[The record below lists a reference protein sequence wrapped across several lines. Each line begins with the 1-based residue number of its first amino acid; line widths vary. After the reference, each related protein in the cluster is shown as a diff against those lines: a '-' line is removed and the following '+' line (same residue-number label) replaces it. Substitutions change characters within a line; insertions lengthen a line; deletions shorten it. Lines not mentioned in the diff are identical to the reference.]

1 MRRYFSGLLLLLVSL
16 NTTADEPAVTVETDV
31 FKMSLE
37 DLMQMTVTS
46 VTRREDRF
54 FDSAA
59 AIYVITQEDIR
70 RSGMTTLS
78 DLLRMVPGMEV
89 ARFNS
94 NIWAVTSRGFNSY
107 FARKLLVLI
116 DGRSVYTPLFSGVY
130 WDVQDLMLEDVERI
144 EVIRGP
150 GGALWGANAMNGV
163 INVITKSAADTRGGL
178 FVGQGGTIEEI
189 NSGLRYGARLGD
201 VDVRG
206 YVKFSSF
213 DSFRTAVG
221 GAGFDDWH
229 TLRGGFRL
237 DWQRSERDR
246 LTVQADTY
254 GGERGVA
261 NAGYISFDPLVR
273 HRGWDEEEVSGGNLL
288 ARWERDSGGEPRW
301 TLEFY
306 CDRAKRDADSLGQR
320 IDTLDLEFDYFFPR
334 RGRHRITMG
343 GGQRVVSDDL
353 RGSLINMTYP
363 PHQTSYLTNAFAQD
377 EITVSDRVRFTL
389 GSKFEWS
396 SYTGFEIL
404 PNARVRFRVDER
416 QVVWGAVSRAVATR
430 SRLDRDMRIN
440 RFIFEQP
447 DGSLILGSLFGN
459 RDMESEDL
467 LAVEIGY
474 RSQATSRCF
483 LDLTAFYFRYDNI
496 TSQESEAP
504 FFENAFPPP
513 HLTIPVRYDD
523 KLDARSH
530 GLEAAVRWQVRD
542 HWGIHG
548 TLSWLELDLV
558 PEASSNDRQTEDRM
572 EGSSP
577 SFQFSIRSELD
588 VGRRFEIDHALYYVD
603 RLDTGGV
610 PSHLRAD
617 MRVGFRLSA
626 DLELSVVGQNLLE
639 GDHRELGA
647 TVNGNLPSHIPRSF
661 ISRLTVKF

>member
-1 MRRYFSGLLLLLVSL
+1 MRRLLLCLLLLLISV
-16 NTTADEPAVTVETDV
+16 NTTAGEPAAPVETDV

-59 AIYVITQEDIR
+59 AVYVITQEDIR
-70 RSGMTTLS
+70 RSGMTTLPE
-78 DLLRMVPGMEV
+78 LLRMVPGMEV

-94 NIWAVTSRGFNSY
+94 NIWTITSRGFNSY

-116 DGRSVYTPLFSGVY
+116 DGRSVYTPLFAGVY

-150 GGALWGANAMNGV
+150 GGTLWGANAMNGV
-163 INVITKSAADTRGGL
+163 INVITKSAADTRGWL
-178 FVGQGGTIEEI
+178 VVGQAGTIEKLDA
-189 NSGLRYGARLGD
+189 GLRYGARLGE
-201 VDVRG
+201 VDLRG
-206 YVKFSSF
+206 YAKFSSF
-213 DSFRTAVG
+213 DSFQPAAG

-246 LTVQADTY
+246 LTVQADVY

-261 NAGYISFDPLVR
+261 NAGYVSFDPLVR
-273 HRGWDEEEVSGGNLL
+273 HSGWDVDEVSGGNLL
-288 ARWERDSGGEPRW
+288 ARWERGSGDETRW
-301 TLEFY
+301 ALVFY
-306 CDRAKRDADSLGQR
+306 CDRARRDEDALGQR
-320 IDTLDLEFDYFFPR
+320 IDTLDLELDYFFPR
-334 RGRHRITMG
+334 RGRHRVTVG

-353 RGSLINMTYP
+353 RPSLTNMTYP
-363 PHQTSYLTNAFAQD
+363 LSQTSYLTSAFAQD

-404 PNARVRFRVDER
+404 PNARVLFKVDER
-416 QVVWGAVSRAVATR
+416 RVVWGAISRAVSTP
-430 SRLDRDMRIN
+430 SRLDRDVRIN
-440 RFIFEQP
+440 RFVFEQP
-447 DGSLILGSLFGN
+447 DGSVILGALFGN
-459 RDMESEDL
+459 RDIESEEL

-474 RSQATSRCF
+474 RSQATARLF
-483 LDLTAFYFRYDNI
+483 LDLTAFHFRYDNI

-504 FFENAFPPP
+504 FFETAFPPP
-513 HLTIPVRYDD
+513 HLTLPMRYDD
-523 KLDARSH
+523 KLDARSS
-530 GLEAAVRWQVRD
+530 GIEAAVRWQVRD
-542 HWGIHG
+542 HWRIHG
-548 TLSWLELDLV
+548 SLSWLELDLV
-558 PEASSNDRQTEDRM
+558 PEASSNDQRTEGRA
-572 EGSSP
+572 EGNSP
-577 SFQFSIRSELD
+577 GFQFSIRSQLD

-617 MRVGFRLSA
+617 MRVGFRLGA
-626 DLELSVVGQNLLE
+626 NLDLSLVGRNLLE
-639 GDHRELGA
+639 GDHRELGE
-647 TVNGNLPSHIPRSF
+647 TVNANLPFHIPRSF
-661 ISRLTVKF
+661 MSRLTLRF

>member
-1 MRRYFSGLLLLLVSL
+1 MRRFLLCLLLPLVSL
-16 NTTADEPAVTVETDV
+16 SATASKPAAPAETDV

-46 VTRREDRF
+46 VTRREDPF

-70 RSGMTTLS
+70 RSGMSTLPE
-78 DLLRMVPGMEV
+78 LLRMVPGMEV

-150 GGALWGANAMNGV
+150 GGTLWGANAMNGV
-163 INVITKSAADTRGGL
+163 INIITKSAADTPGGL
-178 FVGQGGTIEEI
+178 FAAQGGTIEKLDG
-189 NSGLRYGARLGD
+189 GLRYGVRLGE
-201 VDVRG
+201 VDLRG
-206 YVKFSSF
+206 YAKFSSF
-213 DSFRTAVG
+213 DSFRAAAG
-221 GAGFDDWH
+221 GTGIDDWH

-246 LTVQADTY
+246 LTVQADVY

-261 NAGYISFDPLVR
+261 NAGYVSFDPPVR
-273 HRGWDEEEVSGGNLL
+273 HRGWDEDEVSGGNLL
-288 ARWERDSGGEPRW
+288 ARWERGSGDDTRW
-301 TLEFY
+301 TLKFY
-306 CDRAKRDADSLGQR
+306 CDRARRDEDALGQR
-320 IDTLDLEFDYFFPR
+320 IDTFDFELDYFFPR
-334 RGRHRITMG
+334 RGRHRITVG

-353 RGSLINMTYP
+353 RVSLINMTYP
-363 PHQTSYLTNAFAQD
+363 LSQTSYLTSAYAQD
-377 EITVSDRVRFTL
+377 EITVSERVRFTL
-389 GSKFEWS
+389 GSKLEWS

-404 PNARVRFRVDER
+404 PNARVLFKVDER
-416 QVVWGAVSRAVATR
+416 RVVWGAISRAASTR

-447 DGSLILGSLFGN
+447 DGSLVLGALFGS
-459 RDMESEDL
+459 RDIESEEL

-474 RSQATSRCF
+474 RSQVTSRLF
-483 LDLTAFYFRYDNI
+483 LDLTTFHFHYDNI

-504 FFENAFPPP
+504 FFETAFPPP
-513 HLTIPVRYDD
+513 HLTLPMRYDD
-523 KLDARSH
+523 KLDARSC
-530 GLEAAVRWQVRD
+530 GFEAAVRWQVRD
-542 HWGIHG
+542 HWRIHG
-548 TLSWLELDLV
+548 TLSWLELDV
-558 PEASSNDRQTEDRM
+558 IPGPSSNDQRTEGRT
-572 EGSSP
+572 EGNSP
-577 SFQFSIRSELD
+577 GFQFSIRSQLD

-617 MRVGFRLSA
+617 MRVGFRLGE
-626 DLELSVVGQNLLE
+626 DLELSFVGRNLLE
-639 GDHRELGA
+639 SDHRELGD
-647 TVNGNLPSHIPRSF
+647 TVNGNQPFHIPRSF
-661 ISRLTVKF
+661 MSRLTVRF